1 MLKQVA
7 VVVPFY
13 RNTIPAYEQVAL
25 KQCERILSNYP
36 KIAVKPASLELPD
49 VAEIITF
56 AQTISFSNDYFKS
69 IAGYNRLM
77 LSAEFYAQ
85 FADYEYILIYQA
97 DAFVF
102 RDELGEWCSQDWD
115 YIGAP
120 WIRQSNVSNLFK
132 ALTFKIRQMLSTKFN
147 LKKDGVPNKYQFE
160 NKVGNGGL
168 SLRRVKKFNDICIS
182 LQPHIEAYLAKEAHQ
197 YNEDAFWSIEVNRKK
212 KLLNIPNWK
221 TGLRF
226 AFETYPQHAYYLNG
240 QQLPFGCH
248 DWDQYADYWRPVFK
262 NFGYEI

>member
-7 VVVPFY
+7 VVIPFY
-13 RNTIPAYEQVAL
+13 RNTITAYEQVAL
-25 KQCERILSNYP
+25 QQCEHILSGYP
-36 KIAVKPASLELPD
+36 KIAIKPVSLTLP
-49 VAEIITF
+49 AEAGNVTF
-56 AQTISFSNDYFKS
+56 TGTISFNNNYFKS

-77 LSAEFYAQ
+77 LSAEFYKQ

-102 RDELGEWCSQDWD
+102 RDELSEWCSKDWD

-120 WIRQSNVSNLFK
+120 WIRKSTVKNPLK
-132 ALTFKIRQMLSTKFN
+132 ALKLKVQQVLSTKLN

-168 SLRRVKKFNDICIS
+168 SLRRVAKFHEVCVHK
-182 LQPHIEAYLAKEAHQ
+182 QPQIEAYLAQQAHQ

-212 KLLNIPNWK
+212 KLLHIPDWK
-221 TGLRF
+221 TGLKF
-226 AFETYPQHAYYLNG
+226 AFENYPQHAYYLNG

-248 DWDQYADYWRPVFK
+248 DWDNNTDYWRGIFK

>member
-7 VVVPFY
+7 VVIPFY
-13 RNTIPAYEQVAL
+13 RDTIPAYEQVAL
-25 KQCERILSNYP
+25 QQCERILSAYP
-36 KIAVKPASLELPD
+36 KIAVKPVSLTLPD
-49 VAEIITF
+49 TAGIITF
-56 AQTISFSNDYFKS
+56 ADTISFNDDYFKS

-77 LSAEFYAQ
+77 LSAEFYER
-85 FADYEYILIYQA
+85 FSDYEYLLIYQA

-102 RDELGEWCSQDWD
+102 RDELGHWCSQDWD

-120 WIRQSNVSNLFK
+120 WIRKSEVKNPVKSLI
-132 ALTFKIRQMLSTKFN
+132 LKIQQELSTSFN

-168 SLRRVKKFNDICIS
+168 SLRRVKKFYEVCIAM
-182 LQPHIEAYLAKEAHQ
+182 QPQIEAYLAETAHQ

-212 KLLNIPNWK
+212 KFLNIPGWK
-221 TGLRF
+221 TGLKF

-248 DWDQYADYWRPVFK
+248 DWDRYADYWRPVFK
-262 NFGYEI
+262 SFGYEI